1 MGIGLM
7 ILLDTH
13 IWVWWVNESPDLS
26 QKHKRII
33 EESTSEG
40 LGVSV
45 ISCWE
50 VANLVRLGRLVL
62 NESATM
68 WITNALSVSE
78 VRLLELSPRIAIE
91 ATELREFHKDPADR
105 FLVATA
111 RFHDIPIMTKDAR
124 ILDYPDVKVIT
135 PS

>member
-1 MGIGLM
+1 M

-13 IWVWWVNESPDLS
+13 IWVWWANESPDLS
-26 QKHKRII
+26 KKHKRII
-33 EESTSEG
+33 EESTSDG

-62 NESATM
+62 NEPAM
-68 WITNALSVSE
+68 VWITDALSFSG
-78 VRLLELSPRIAIE
+78 VRLLELSPRIAVD

>member
-1 MGIGLM
+1 M

-26 QKHKRII
+26 GKHKKII
-33 EESTSEG
+33 EESASEG

-50 VANLVRLGRLVL
+50 VANLVRLGRLAF
-62 NESATM
+62 NESAM
-68 WITNALSVSE
+68 EWVNDALS
-78 VRLLELSPRIAIE
+78 
-91 ATELREFHKDPADR
+91 
-105 FLVATA
+105 
-111 RFHDIPIMTKDAR
+111 
-124 ILDYPDVKVIT
+124 YPNVKVIG

>member
-1 MGIGLM
+1 M

-13 IWVWWVNESPDLS
+13 IWVWWTNESPELS
-26 QKHKRII
+26 PKHKKNI
-33 EESTSEG
+33 EENKSDG

-50 VANLVRLGRLVL
+50 VANLVRLGRLELKVPAML
-62 NESATM
+62 
-68 WITNALSVSE
+68 WITKALNFSGIH
-78 VRLLELSPRIAIE
+78 LLELTPGIAVE
-91 ATELREFHKDPADR
+91 STELRDFHKDPADR

-111 RFHDIPIMTKDAR
+111 RSHDIPIATKDSR
-124 ILDYPDVKVIT
+124 ILSYPHVKVIT